1 MVRET
6 FFELKTNQ
14 IINKNSIQEI
24 YSFTT
29 VTKILELVN
38 KDTLIIFDVDDVLI
52 IPNSDND
59 FKHPCRAQL
68 WQDLKNRLSTEKIEI
83 LQSSVMSTIKRNLVE
98 PRIVQAFAYL
108 QSQHIPTIALTA
120 MGTGRFGIIKKM
132 EDIRIKELNDVGIS
146 FLPSTPLK
154 GEKLAAELENT
165 NMICSDCK
173 GVPMLKSGII
183 FTAGVDKGV
192 VLDYMFS
199 KYNYYPKTIVFVDDS
214 INNLES
220 LRKLCIKLKIDFH
233 GFHYV
238 AVSLMSMQVIDE
250 NLEKLRFKIL
260 ELECS
265 WVGYKELIKKYLKKY
280 C

>member
-1 MVRET
+1 MVREM

-14 IINKNSIQEI
+14 IMHKSHIQEI
-24 YSFTT
+24 YSFIP
-29 VTKILELVN
+29 VIKMLELVN
-38 KDTLIIFDVDDVLI
+38 KNALIIFDVDDVLI
-52 IPNSDND
+52 MPGYDDD
-59 FKHPCRAQL
+59 FKHPYRAHL
-68 WQDLKNRLSTEKIEI
+68 WQELKNRLSTEKIEI
-83 LQSSVMSTIKRNLVE
+83 LQSSVMATIKRNLVE
-98 PRIVQAFAYL
+98 QRIVQMFAYL
-108 QSQHIPTIALTA
+108 QSQYIPTMALTA
-120 MGTGRFGIIKKM
+120 MGTGRFGVIKKM
-132 EDIRIKELNDVGIS
+132 EHIRIKELNDVGIS
-146 FLPSTPLK
+146 FLPLTPLK
-154 GEKLAAELENT
+154 GEKLAPELENT

-220 LRKLCIKLKIDFH
+220 LRKQCIKLKIDFH

-250 NLEKLRFKIL
+250 HLEKLRFKIL

-265 WVGYKELIKKYLKKY
+265 WVSYKELIKNFKSM
-280 C
+280 